1 MHLQFPSLE
10 CAMPIVALGA
20 FGEAGFF
27 ATSPAHRVFTH
38 PGSFFYRTV
47 IAYISYYETSISG
60 HFLTFPL

>member
-1 MHLQFPSLE
+1 
-10 CAMPIVALGA
+10 MPIVALGA

-27 ATSPAHRVFTH
+27 ATYPAHRVFTH